1 MDEEFELED
10 SPLSGEIVRDGET
23 LDIRIYRGGDEK
35 AWILEI
41 VNDHGTSTVWDG
53 QFPTDQAA
61 LDEALQ
67 AIEEQGIAA
76 FLGA

>member
-35 AWILEI
+35 YWILEI
-41 VNDHGTSTVWDG
+41 VNDHGTSTVWDD

-67 AIEEQGIAA
+67 AIEEEGIAA
-76 FLGA
+76 FLDA